1 MKQWRFKM
9 KKLCPETLKSLIN
22 ELNRPGSTSVRNV
35 SGKSYLSYNFPNI
48 NNTEIFYVLLD
59 KVALLTRRRSEL
71 GKRNC
76 HQKIFRKVLTMFYIE
91 NVDQKMNFI
100 WIWD

>member
-1 MKQWRFKM
+1 MKT
-9 KKLCPETLKSLIN
+9 LCPETLKSLIN
-22 ELNRPGSTSVRNV
+22 ELNRPGSASVRNF
-35 SGKSYLSYNFPNI
+35 SGKSYLYYNFPNI
-48 NNTEIFYVLLD
+48 NNAEIFYALHD

-76 HQKIFRKVLTMFYIE
+76 HQIIVRNVLTMFYIE

-100 WIWD
+100 